1 MQLTDGDG
9 GTSLSDQ
16 RIVYFTTVNDEEVLA
31 TNTVSTVS
39 EASTGNVLTTA
50 MLETTDVD
58 NTPAQLTYTITSGA
72 SNGTLRLSGTV
83 LGVSDTFS
91 QADIDAGLVTYDHDG
106 SETVGDSFGF
116 TVDDGAGTNSSGT
129 FSITVT
135 PVNDEEVLATN
146 TGATVSEGSNSNLL
160 TAAMLQTTDAD
171 HAAAQL
177 VYTVDAVPS
186 NGTLYRNGV
195 VLNVSDSFTQ
205 ADIDANL
212 ITYDHDGSQ
221 TSSDSFDFTVDDGSG
236 STTSA
241 SFNWMVTNVNDAPV
255 VTVPSTQNVNEDVA
269 IAIGGLS
276 VADDDGNLATVQLTA
291 NNGVLNVSLQ
301 GGASIS
307 AGANGSS
314 LLTVSGLQAD
324 INSTLATLGYQGNT
338 NWNGTDTISVLAT
351 DGNGLT
357 HVDSFDVTVAPVNDS
372 PVLQN
377 GSTMTIVEGPS
388 GVAPLG
394 GKVMTDVDGVD
405 FDGGVLTAQVTTG
418 ADGSERLW
426 FASGVHLSN
435 VGSTLYYDATI
446 IGTVSGLWSSG
457 PIVVTFNANATQ
469 TEVQEVYSNIAI
481 GIPGDNA
488 APGDRTLEVTLTDGD
503 GGTSNTSLS
512 TLHVTLVNDNPFNS
526 GSLPTDVAVTEDV
539 STAID
544 LSSIDLADPDANSG
558 GLTLKL
564 TAGAGNLT
572 AVAAAGITISG
583 DGTNSL
589 SLTGTLGDLNAY
601 LDGPSNLA
609 YLHPTAHLN
618 GNDADTITIAIN
630 DNGNSGSGGGA
641 DQSLGVIN
649 VDITPVNDEQ
659 VLATNTGATVSEG
672 SNNNI
677 LTAAMLQTT
686 DVDHAAAQLMYTVN
700 AVPSNGTLYRN
711 GVALNAS
718 DSFTQA
724 DIDANLITYDHDGS
738 ETSSDS
744 FGFTVDD
751 GIGSTTSAAFN
762 WTVTNVNDAP
772 VLDTTGDMSLTPITE
787 DDVNNNGNSVAEII
801 ASAGGD
807 RITDEDLGSVEGIA
821 LRTATTNFGSWQ
833 YSLDGGLNWANVGT
847 VADSSALLL
856 RDTDRIRFVP
866 VTDVGGTDAF
876 TFRAWD
882 QTSGSAGTKVSTA
895 NAGADFAFSVNIETD
910 TKSMTDVN
918 DGPQVTAPI
927 SAFVVNEQTNL
938 AIHGTGFSVTDV
950 DAQSGTMT
958 ASIAVGEGA
967 LVVFEGDS
975 GVTVTSGNG
984 TNQVNFVGSL
994 AQINHL
1000 LTGAGTGTITYGNG
1014 SDTPAN
1020 FTTITVTVNDGGNTG
1035 SDPGLTGDG
1044 TSEESSASQTINL
1057 TAIND
1062 DPVNSG
1068 GLPSS
1073 VTVVEDVDSNVDLSA
1088 LNLADVDAGGGLLTV
1103 ALQTSSGGQ
1112 LTVAPGVGVTIGGTS
1127 TARTITG
1134 TLIDLNNYFDDVT
1147 KIQYLH
1153 GTPQTN
1159 GNNAD
1164 SIIVSVNDNGN
1175 TGVGGG
1181 TDVVLGATPVHIS
1194 AVNDEEVL
1202 TTNTGAS
1209 FLEGSHSNLLTTAML
1224 ETLDVDHSANQIVY
1238 SLVAGPAHGQL
1249 FLNGSPLSSTDTYTQ
1264 ADIDAG
1270 RVHYNHD
1277 GSETTLDS
1285 FAFQVDDGVGT
1296 STSASFAISIVPV
1309 NDEQVISVNS
1319 VASVVEGSTNNVL
1332 SKSLLQTTDVD
1343 HSAANL
1349 TYTIT
1354 ANPAQGT
1361 LMRSGVVLAVS
1372 DSFTQADIDAG
1383 LITYDHSGSEATVD
1397 SFGFVVDDG
1406 VGLISSGTFV
1416 WSIVPVNDVPVITA
1430 IEAGSLLYTE
1440 NDGAVAVTSI
1450 LSLADADDIL
1460 LAGARIQIVSNYSG
1474 SQDSLLFVNQSG
1486 IAGAWNATSGELTLS
1501 GSASLA
1507 EYADAIQSV
1516 RYVNDSETPSTA
1528 VRTIRITVND
1538 GQADASS
1545 VTRDILITS
1554 VNDLPQAT
1562 VDHYLLA
1569 ASLSTISVDAAD
1581 GLLANDTDLDGET
1594 LRAILVTPPLIG
1606 NLTLQP
1612 DGSFR
1617 YDALPG
1623 FTGSISFEYAV
1634 SDASTQSSPTVVT
1647 LEIQG
1652 AQTPGVS
1659 QPPEPNSS
1667 PDEIDLDEQDA
1678 DDSTD
1683 EVGDGQPGVIVFE
1696 TTTST
1701 GSTPTGPGAAKENLD
1716 GQFAIVVITENESL
1730 EYKQSSDRLD
1740 EFAIALE
1747 SNSLAHQRNV
1757 FMTGFDSAQET
1768 ALDLDD
1774 WDKLLHQ
1781 FRGTV
1786 DEQQDSVHWVTGS
1799 ASAIFIGVTVGV
1811 ATWSLSGTYI
1821 ASLAASS
1828 LPAWTQFD
1836 PVFVLRHAAT
1846 VRDEKSL
1853 AQIIQERKKR
1863 HENG

>member
-1 MQLTDGDG
+1 MTVDV
-9 GTSLSDQ
+9 SA
-16 RIVYFTTVNDEEVLA
+16 VNDEEVLA
-31 TNTVSTVS
+31 TNTGATVA
-39 EASTGNVLTTA
+39 EGSTGNTITSA

-58 NTPAQLTYTITSGA
+58 NTDSELVYTLSASPA
-72 SNGTLRLSGTV
+72 NGTVRLSGVALTN
-83 LGVSDTFS
+83 GQSFT

-106 SETVGDSFGF
+106 SQTSADSFDF
-116 TVDDGAGTNSSGT
+116 TVDDGAGTDTSATFNFTVTNVNDAPVNTVPGAQTVDEDASIAISGISVADADDNLSTVQLTVNDGVLNVTLSGAASISAGSNGSSDLTLSGSLVDINAT
-129 FSITVT
+129 LASLTYQGNLNFNGSDTLTVLSTDSDSATDSDTVSITVGAVNDT
-135 PVNDEEVLATN
+135 PSVVGPGSAYTVNEQTNLNLHGTGFSVTDVDAASGSMTATFVVAEGDIVLTAGDSGVTITANNASTVSFTGTLAQIDALLTGSSTGTIVYNNGSDTPSASTTITLTVNDGGNTGTDPGTTADGTSEEDSASQTINIAAVNDIPFVNMSTGGATYVENASPVIVDSGVTVTDADNLDFDGGVLTVSLDLNGTANDRLTVLHEGTGLGQVNVVGNAILIDGVQIATFTGGVGVGDDLLVTFDSDAFAVDVEKVARRVAFSNTSDDPSNAFRVVGMQVTDGDGGTSLSDQRVLYFTAVNDEEVLATN
-146 TGATVSEGSNSNLL
+146 TGTTVAEGSTGNTI
-160 TAAMLQTTDAD
+160 TALMLETTDLDNTDAE
-171 HAAAQL
+171 L
-177 VYTVDAVPS
+177 VYTVDAVPT
-186 NGTLYRNGV
+186 NGTLRLSGTALANGQT
-195 VLNVSDSFTQ
+195 FTQ
-205 ADIDANL
+205 ADIDAGNV
-212 ITYDHDGSQ
+212 TYDHDGSE
-221 TSSDSFDFTVDDGSG
+221 TVSDSFDLTVDDGVG
-236 STTSA
+236 TS
-241 SFNWMVTNVNDAPV
+241 S
-255 VTVPSTQNVNEDVA
+255 
-269 IAIGGLS
+269 
-276 VADDDGNLATVQLTA
+276 
-291 NNGVLNVSLQ
+291 
-301 GGASIS
+301 
-307 AGANGSS
+307 
-314 LLTVSGLQAD
+314 
-324 INSTLATLGYQGNT
+324 
-338 NWNGTDTISVLAT
+338 
-351 DGNGLT
+351 
-357 HVDSFDVTVAPVNDS
+357 
-372 PVLQN
+372 
-377 GSTMTIVEGPS
+377 
-388 GVAPLG
+388 
-394 GKVMTDVDGVD
+394 
-405 FDGGVLTAQVTTG
+405 
-418 ADGSERLW
+418 
-426 FASGVHLSN
+426 
-435 VGSTLYYDATI
+435 
-446 IGTVSGLWSSG
+446 
-457 PIVVTFNANATQ
+457 NAT
-469 TEVQEVYSNIAI
+469 
-481 GIPGDNA
+481 
-488 APGDRTLEVTLTDGD
+488 
-503 GGTSNTSLS
+503 
-512 TLHVTLVNDNPFNS
+512 F
-526 GSLPTDVAVTEDV
+526 
-539 STAID
+539 
-544 LSSIDLADPDANSG
+544 SI
-558 GLTLKL
+558 T
-564 TAGAGNLT
+564 
-572 AVAAAGITISG
+572 V
-583 DGTNSL
+583 
-589 SLTGTLGDLNAY
+589 
-601 LDGPSNLA
+601 
-609 YLHPTAHLN
+609 
-618 GNDADTITIAIN
+618 
-630 DNGNSGSGGGA
+630 
-641 DQSLGVIN
+641 
-649 VDITPVNDEQ
+649 TPVNDEQ

-677 LTAAMLQTT
+677 LPSAKLQTT
-686 DVDHAAAQLMYTVN
+686 DVDHSAAQLVYTVD
-700 AVPSNGTLYRN
+700 AAPSNGTLYRN
-711 GVALNAS
+711 GVALNVS

-724 DIDANLITYDHDGS
+724 DIDANLMTYEHDGS

-751 GIGSTTSAAFN
+751 GIGSTTSATFN

-772 VLDTTGDMSLTPITE
+772 ELDTTGDMSLTPITE

-807 RITDEDLGSVEGIA
+807 RITDVDLGSVEGMA
-821 LRTATTNFGSWQ
+821 LRSATTNFGSWQ

-866 VTDVGGTDAF
+866 ATDVGGTDSF

-895 NAGADFAFSVNIETD
+895 NAGADFAFSVNIETVAV
-910 TKSMTDVN
+910 SVTDVN
-918 DGPQVTAPI
+918 DGPQVAAPL

-950 DAQSGTMT
+950 DAHSGTMT
-958 ASIAVGEGA
+958 ASMAVGEGT
-967 LVVFEGDS
+967 LVVFEGNS

-984 TNQVNFVGSL
+984 TNQVSFTGSL
-994 AQINHL
+994 AQINDL
-1000 LTGAGTGTITYGNG
+1000 LTGAGTGTITYGNA

-1020 FTTITVTVNDGGNTG
+1020 FTTISLAVNDGGNTG

-1057 TAIND
+1057 TAVND
-1062 DPVNSG
+1062 DPVNAG

-1088 LNLADVDAGGGLLTV
+1088 LHLADVDAGGGLLTV
-1103 ALQTSSGGQ
+1103 TLQTSSGGQ
-1112 LTVAPGVGVTIGGTS
+1112 LTVAPSVGVTIGGTS

-1134 TLIDLNNYFDDVT
+1134 TLTDLNNYFDDVT
-1147 KIQYLH
+1147 KIQYRH

-1159 GNNAD
+1159 GNHAD
-1164 SIIVSVNDNGN
+1164 SITVSVNDNGN

-1181 TDVVLGATPVHIS
+1181 TDVVLGVTPVHIS

-1202 TTNTGAS
+1202 TTNMGGP
-1209 FLEGSHSNLLTTAML
+1209 FLEGSHSNLLTATML

-1249 FLNGSPLSSTDTYTQ
+1249 FLNGSPLSSTDTFTQ
-1264 ADIDAG
+1264 ADINAG

-1309 NDEQVISVNS
+1309 NDEQVIAVNS
-1319 VASVVEGSTNNVL
+1319 VASVVEGATNNVL
-1332 SKSLLQTTDVD
+1332 SAALLETTDVD
-1343 HSAANL
+1343 NSAANL

-1361 LMRSGVVLAVS
+1361 LVRSGVVLAVS

-1397 SFGFVVDDG
+1397 SFDFVVDDG
-1406 VGLISSGTFV
+1406 VGLVSSGTFV

-1450 LSLADADDIL
+1450 LSLADADDVL
-1460 LAGARIQIVSNYSG
+1460 LAGARIQIVSNYTG

-1507 EYADAIQSV
+1507 EYANAIQSV
-1516 RYVNDSETPSTA
+1516 RYVNDSETPNTA

-1538 GQADASS
+1538 GHADALS
-1545 VTRDILITS
+1545 VTRDILIDS
-1554 VNDLPQAT
+1554 VNDLPQAAA
-1562 VDHYLLA
+1562 DRYLLG
-1569 ASLSTISVDAAD
+1569 ASLSTIYIDAAD
-1581 GLLANDTDLDGET
+1581 GLLANDTDLDGES

-1606 NLTLQP
+1606 NLTLQA
-1612 DGSFR
+1612 DGSFS

-1634 SDASTQSSPTVVT
+1634 SDATTQSSSTVVT

-1659 QPPEPNSS
+1659 QPPKVDSS
-1667 PDEIDLDEQDA
+1667 PDEIDLDEQDT
-1678 DDSTD
+1678 DDST
-1683 EVGDGQPGVIVFE
+1683 EEAGDGQPGVIAFE

-1701 GSTPTGPGAAKENLD
+1701 GSTLTGPVAAKENLD
-1716 GQFAIVVITENESL
+1716 GQFAIVVIAEQESL

-1757 FMTGFDSAQET
+1757 FTVGFDSAQET
-1768 ALDLDD
+1768 ALDLED

-1786 DEQQDSVHWVTGS
+1786 DQQQDSVHWVTGS

-1828 LPAWTQFD
+1828 LPAWAQFD